1 MPEFIHTGKDK
12 KKFVEKMF
20 DDISS
25 NYDFLNR
32 LLSFGIDIY
41 WRKKLIQTMDI
52 KDGQHIID
60 IATGTGDVAFAISK
74 DYDVSIIGLDIS
86 KNMLKIAESKLSK
99 KKNKNA
105 KIEFLHGDA
114 EDLPMGDNSY
124 DHICISFGFRNLGNY
139 NRALAEFYRVL
150 KPGGQL
156 CILEFSQSKSKIFN
170 FIFSLYFNKIL
181 PRLAAFISRADAY
194 RYLPESVKYFPNQ
207 SRINDFLDSNKFSN
221 IKLQTL
227 TFGVATI
234 YKGIKD

>member
-99 KKNKNA
+99 KKSKNA

-139 NRALAEFYRVL
+139 NRALAEFHRVL
-150 KPGGQL
+150 KPNGKLG
-156 CILEFSQSKSKIFN
+156 ILEFLQPKSSFASKLFK
-170 FIFSLYFNKIL
+170 LYFNNIL
-181 PRLAAFISRADAY
+181 PRIASLFSNSKAY
-194 RYLPESVKYFPNQ
+194 RYLPESVENFFTSSELKDLLL
-207 SRINDFLDSNKFSN
+207 RSNFKEVHVKN
-221 IKLQTL
+221 L
-227 TFGVATI
+227 TFEITTI
-234 YKGIKD
+234 VNAKK

>member
-12 KKFVEKMF
+12 KKFVQKMF
-20 DDISS
+20 DDISD

-32 LLSFGIDIY
+32 LLSLGIDIY
-41 WRKKLIQTMDI
+41 WRKKIIQSMDI
-52 KDGQHIID
+52 KNGQHIID
-60 IATGTGDVAFAISK
+60 IATGTGDVAFAIDK
-74 DYDVSIIGLDIS
+74 KYDVSIVGLDIS
-86 KNMLKIAESKLSK
+86 KNMLKIAKVKLEK
-99 KKNKNA
+99 KKTKNT
-105 KIEFLHGDA
+105 KIEFIHGDA

-139 NRALAEFYRVL
+139 DKALKEFHRVL
-150 KPGGQL
+150 KPGGRL

-170 FIFSLYFNKIL
+170 FIFSFYFNKVL
-181 PRLAAFISRADAY
+181 PRVAAFISRADAY

-207 SRINDFLDSNKFSN
+207 SKINDFLDNNNFTN
-221 IKLQTL
+221 VTLQTL

>member
-12 KKFVEKMF
+12 KKFVQKMF
-20 DDISS
+20 DDISD

-32 LLSFGIDIY
+32 LLSLGIDIY
-41 WRKKLIQTMDI
+41 WRKKLIQSMDI
-52 KDGQHIID
+52 KNGQHIID
-60 IATGTGDVAFAISK
+60 IATGTGDVAFAIDK
-74 DYDVSIIGLDIS
+74 KYDVSIVGLDIS
-86 KNMLKIAESKLSK
+86 KNMLKIAKVKLEK
-99 KKNKNA
+99 KKTENT
-105 KIEFLHGDA
+105 KIEFIHGDA

-139 NRALAEFYRVL
+139 DKALKEFHRVL
-150 KPGGQL
+150 KPGGRL

-170 FIFSLYFNKIL
+170 FIFSFYFNKVL
-181 PRLAAFISRADAY
+181 PRVAAFISRADAY

-207 SRINDFLDSNKFSN
+207 SKINDFLDNNNFTN
-221 IKLQTL
+221 VTLQTL

>member
-99 KKNKNA
+99 KKSKNA

-139 NRALAEFYRVL
+139 DKALKEFYRVL
-150 KPGGQL
+150 KPGGRL

-170 FIFSLYFNKIL
+170 FIFSFYFNKVL
-181 PRLAAFISRADAY
+181 PRVAAFISRADAY
-194 RYLPESVKYFPNQ
+194 RYLPESVKYFPSQ
-207 SRINDFLDSNKFSN
+207 SKINDFLDNNNFTN
-221 IKLQTL
+221 VTLQTL

-234 YKGIKD
+234 YRGIKD